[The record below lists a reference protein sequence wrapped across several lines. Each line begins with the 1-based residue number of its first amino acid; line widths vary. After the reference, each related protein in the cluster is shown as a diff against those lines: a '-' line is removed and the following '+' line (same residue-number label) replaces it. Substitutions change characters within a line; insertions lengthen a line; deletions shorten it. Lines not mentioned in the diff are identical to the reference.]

1 MSEEEFSIMVVLI
14 LMSPDRGITKDV
26 DRYQLYRVQEIFRDI
41 LRQLIIDN
49 YPDSSTQRLA
59 KCVDMLMKLRLISG
73 NLNKKFHSV
82 AKG

>member
-49 YPDSSTQRLA
+49 YPDSSTQRLGA
-59 KCVDMLMKLRLISG
+59 DSKHTRDLFLRSQKPI
-73 NLNKKFHSV
+73 
-82 AKG
+82 